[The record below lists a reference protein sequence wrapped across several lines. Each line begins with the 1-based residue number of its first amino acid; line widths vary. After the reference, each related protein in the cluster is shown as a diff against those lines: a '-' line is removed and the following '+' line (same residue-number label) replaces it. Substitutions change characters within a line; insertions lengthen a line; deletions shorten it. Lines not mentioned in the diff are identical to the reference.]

1 MKLGFLRHSNINPQ
15 CLCLEPGKWEKMTSP
30 LYKEYIPYKFKIVLK
45 CGFYMSV
52 PPRQRETG
60 QENKDLVLKRTELT
74 FVEKVWQLIL
84 LERP

>member
-1 MKLGFLRHSNINPQ
+1 
-15 CLCLEPGKWEKMTSP
+15 
-30 LYKEYIPYKFKIVLK
+30 
-45 CGFYMSV
+45 MSV